1 MQERAIFRVRS
12 IFMESSDKDGGGNTE
27 PIMGEKIIRP
37 VVADGKKVA
46 RWHKKK
52 DASITD
58 TSFLQKPSV
67 ISENYYSVYLNCL
80 IEPNN
85 LHFESGSDYVG
96 SRLQKE
102 AITNRKI

>member
-46 RWHKKK
+46 RWHVKRMH
-52 DASITD
+52 
-58 TSFLQKPSV
+58 PSRTHP
-67 ISENYYSVYLNCL
+67 SYKN
-80 IEPNN
+80 
-85 LHFESGSDYVG
+85 H
-96 SRLQKE
+96 Q
-102 AITNRKI
+102 